1 MFQVNAGAQAIILRS
16 IYIRGFSV
24 LPSFSFT
31 ESTACPVAILALAD
45 GSVFRG
51 ISIGAGGHC
60 TGRAV
65 FNTAM
70 SGHQEILS
78 DPASRDRIIA
88 FTYPH
93 IGSTGVNP
101 EDMES
106 GCLQAAG
113 LVIRDCPR
121 RMSNYRATQTLPEAL
136 QAAGMVAISGVDTR
150 RLARHLREHGSQGAC
165 IWVGEDAEKAVA
177 LAREAHAAVP
187 APMPARTIVQP
198 WRQGGWQLDQGF
210 ATITGEGPQVAV
222 LDLGVKYEVLR
233 QLAARGCR
241 LDILPPGTSA
251 GEILARASAGVVV
264 AGGPGDPREAQ
275 EALACVKALLE
286 SDRAIFGIGL
296 GMQLIALA
304 LDARLE
310 PVPTERH
317 GLNHPV
323 QSVADGR
330 VGISSQRQAYR
341 VLADGLPAGLEVTHR
356 SLVDG
361 SIQGLRLA
369 ERPVI
374 GVQAQAEAGPGPR
387 DLGFFFDQFLHFMA
401 A

>member
-1 MFQVNAGAQAIILRS
+1 
-16 IYIRGFSV
+16 
-24 LPSFSFT
+24 
-31 ESTACPVAILALAD
+31 
-45 GSVFRG
+45 
-51 ISIGAGGHC
+51 
-60 TGRAV
+60 
-65 FNTAM
+65 M

-78 DPASRDRIIA
+78 DPASRDHIIA

-106 GCLQAAG
+106 DRLQAAG
-113 LVIRDCPR
+113 LVIRDCPHQ
-121 RMSNYRATQTLPEAL
+121 MSNYRATQTLPEAL

-165 IWVGEDAEKAVA
+165 IWVGEDAQKAVA
-177 LAREAHAAVP
+177 LAREAHTAAS
-187 APMPARTIVQP
+187 AAMPARTIEQP
-198 WRQGGWQLDQGF
+198 WRQGGWQPDQGF
-210 ATITGEGPQVAV
+210 TAMTGEGPQVAV

-241 LDILPPGTSA
+241 VDVLPSGTSA
-251 GEILARASAGVVV
+251 GEILARAPAGVVV

-275 EALACVKALLE
+275 EALACVKTLVE
-286 SDRAIFGIGL
+286 SERAVFGIGL
-296 GMQLIALA
+296 GMQLMALA
-304 LDARLE
+304 LGARLE
-310 PVPTERH
+310 PMSTERH

-323 QSVADGR
+323 QSVADGC

-341 VLADGLPAGLEVTHR
+341 VSADGLPAGLEVTHR

-361 SIQGLRLA
+361 SVQGLRLA
-369 ERPVI
+369 GRPVI

-387 DLGFFFDQFLHFMA
+387 DLAFFFDQFLHFMA